1 MVDAAAM
8 VEGLRSGKV
17 RFYAT
22 DVMEAEPPTADD
34 PLLRLDNVIVSSH
47 IGAETIDA
55 SCNML
60 AMALNNAMDVLEG
73 KECRNIVNK

>member
-1 MVDAAAM
+1 M

-22 DVMEAEPPTADD
+22 DVMEDEPPTADD

-55 SCNML
+55 CCNML
-60 AMALNNAMDVLEG
+60 AMALDNAMDVLES
-73 KECRNIVNK
+73 KECRNSVNK